1 MRICFSHMLVVIVI
15 NRARLLLCIFLFFSF
30 MRSQFQAELYLIMY
44 QTVLYQYFM
53 SLIFYKKS
61 VLCISINFLVV
72 DVIYMFTQ
80 CRMTV
85 LSVALKVAVLKIV
98 TTKQRH
104 VILCLRGHG
113 CCLKNLWLLVWY

>member
-1 MRICFSHMLVVIVI
+1 
-15 NRARLLLCIFLFFSF
+15 

-44 QTVLYQYFM
+44 QTVLYQYCM

-80 CRMTV
+80 CRMDCSFSSLEGCSVKNCYCSKTDMFYYACEATV
-85 LSVALKVAVLKIV
+85 VVLKICGC
-98 TTKQRH
+98 
-104 VILCLRGHG
+104 LCRIKSFHM
-113 CCLKNLWLLVWY
+113 Y